1 MYLIQP
7 FETRSFAFVEP
18 MLTSLQSLSAYMRS
32 KDFVDAVA
40 RSRTA
45 TGTAYGV
52 PSLHADE
59 FDEDEE
65 EEEAEE
71 AERGTS
77 TPTPEHG
84 IAARSDQTA
93 VDSQSTARTG
103 ATSGRRRRFRTKS
116 VHVVDGI
123 VAGSPRYP
131 CFSDPNVIMEPDAT
145 KYRVRGPSY
154 LEDRVK
160 VSAAPAAFRLVA
172 ADLFSFENPD
182 ERRNIGARSAICRHA
197 SDPSLSPEERLS
209 RHTFIVNI
217 IPPSS
222 KNYAVVLYFQPCRPT
237 WRTENPVFAALY
249 DAFCNGDDAYRNRRF
264 KLIPDLVKGP
274 WVVRTTLRSRPAL
287 PGTKNVD
294 LVYFKGDNWF
304 EVDLDVSGKNEA
316 KFITSLA
323 LPVAKS
329 LIVDL
334 AFLAESQHHGEL
346 PEQIIGVARFR
357 FTDLSKSRR
366 VPTGGDLGEGLPP
379 IRLQEADAAGK
390 RAETKVTGAAE
401 MRSTDVGSSGTSI
414 KSSRGRSEDSTEGDT
429 SGGGHVASPPPASS
443 GAGRSS
449 SGPMNVVRRFRG
461 GHKKEKKGKEG
472 KD

>member
-1 MYLIQP
+1 VYLIQP

-45 TGTAYGV
+45 TGTAYGM

-65 EEEAEE
+65 EEEETG
-71 AERGTS
+71 RS

-93 VDSQSTARTG
+93 IASQGTTRTG
-103 ATSGRRRRFRTKS
+103 AASSRRRRLRSKS

-123 VAGSPRYP
+123 VTGSPRYP

-145 KYRVRGPSY
+145 KYRVRGPTY

-217 IPPSS
+217 IPPSN
-222 KNYAVVLYFQPCRPT
+222 KNYAIVLYWQPCRPT

-274 WVVRTTLRSRPAL
+274 WVVRTTVRSRPAL

-294 LVYFKGDNWF
+294 LVYSKGDNWF

-366 VPTGGDLGEGLPP
+366 VPTGGDLGEGLPH
-379 IRLQEADAAGK
+379 IRLLEPDVASK
-390 RAETKVTGAAE
+390 RAGNKATAAAE
-401 MRSTDVGSSGTSI
+401 TRSTDVGSSGTSI
-414 KSSRGRSEDSTEGDT
+414 KSSRGRSEDSTEGET
-429 SGGGHVASPPPASS
+429 SGGGHEHRVASPLPASS
-443 GAGRSS
+443 GPSKSS